1 MSLCGVPRL
10 VSLVPRSVPHFH
22 FCSLASSSVARVSS
36 SFATPC
42 RSLTGSLVVHPRGLS
57 IPLLSSFGSWSPPSC
72 MKRSY
77 SQMAFDSKVHK
88 VIIVGSGPRLV
99 PLLSYIEKL
108 LAECFLASPV
118 VTPPPS
124 MLPGLTFSLFSL
136 RDSSL
141 EELLLVSLLS
151 VVPNQHY
158 SQQCESHFGFYLVQV
173 ASSPPPPILRTSPGS
188 LMASWAPRS
197 WRT

>member
-1 MSLCGVPRL
+1 MFATCLPISLTR
-10 VSLVPRSVPHFH
+10 
-22 FCSLASSSVARVSS
+22 SLA
-36 SFATPC
+36 
-42 RSLTGSLVVHPRGLS
+42 VHPRA
-57 IPLLSSFGSWSPPSC
+57 LLSSTRILFPPLLPA
-72 MKRSY
+72 MKRSH
-77 SQMAFDSKVHK
+77 SQIMASDSKVHK

-151 VVPNQHY
+151 VV
-158 SQQCESHFGFYLVQV
+158 
-173 ASSPPPPILRTSPGS
+173 
-188 LMASWAPRS
+188 
-197 WRT
+197 